1 MQNHVLTAVAL
12 AFLAAAATVG
22 IALWLAP
29 AQVTGASGAAILGVT
44 LAAAVALRLWRGR
57 R

>member
-1 MQNHVLTAVAL
+1 MQNHVLTVVIL

-29 AQVTGASGAAILGVT
+29 AQVTGTSGAAVLAVT

>member
-22 IALWLAP
+22 IAHWLAP
-29 AQVTGASGAAILGVT
+29 AQVTGASGAAVLGVT

>member
-12 AFLAAAATVG
+12 ALLAAAATVG

-29 AQVTGASGAAILGVT
+29 AQVTGASGAAMLGVT
-44 LAAAVALRLWRGR
+44 LAAALALRLWRGR